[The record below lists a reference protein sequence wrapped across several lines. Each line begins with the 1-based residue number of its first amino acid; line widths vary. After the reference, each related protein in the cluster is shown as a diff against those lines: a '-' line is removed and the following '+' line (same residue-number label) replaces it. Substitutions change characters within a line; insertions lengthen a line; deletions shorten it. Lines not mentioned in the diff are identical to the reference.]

1 MAEIYYKL
9 IRADRRS
16 IDQVPVNLQ
25 REVRA
30 MLHADSRPLA

>member
-16 IDQVPVNLQ
+16 IDQVPFNLQ

-30 MLHADSRPLA
+30 MLYGDNDSV